1 LLTSWALRDYIPAVV
16 ARLDRCSTGDVT
28 ALANLLSALSS
39 DSSSDALYSPVL
51 NLHIILSELM
61 ENPVPTLAAA
71 AENVA
76 GLYLSLDA
84 GPGFVRV
91 YEQGWPTYAPGAAAS
106 EYAAT
111 SIPLLMLSGGLDP
124 QTPPAV
130 SEPLRARYTAPN
142 QTFVSVPY
150 AAHCVLDQSPL
161 TPDAPGAD
169 NTCGE
174 SLVRQFL
181 TGPTAPL
188 DQACLG
194 LVRPPD
200 FTGTQTGA
208 QVLFGDT
215 SVWGGASSLSRSNGE
230 PRALERARRAVE
242 RRLD

>member
-1 LLTSWALRDYIPAVV
+1 VV
-16 ARLDRCSTGDVT
+16 ARLDRCGADDVT
-28 ALANLLSALSS
+28 ALKYLLSALAS
-39 DSSSDALYSPVL
+39 DGSSDALYSQVL

-61 ENPVPTLAAA
+61 ENPVPKLAE
-71 AENVA
+71 AEQNVA

-84 GPGFVRV
+84 GPGFVRIF
-91 YEQGWPTYAPGAAAS
+91 EQGWPTYAPDASAA

-111 SIPLLMLSGGLDP
+111 SVPLLMLSGEFDP

-130 SEPLRARYTAPN
+130 SEPIRAHYTAPN

-161 TPDAPGAD
+161 TPDAPGPD
-169 NTCGE
+169 HTCGE

-181 TGPTAPL
+181 TDPKAPL
-188 DQACLG
+188 DQACVGVL
-194 LVRPPD
+194 RPPD

-208 QVLFGDT
+208 QVLFGET

-230 PRALERARRAVE
+230 ARALERASRAIE
-242 RRLD
+242 RHLD